1 MEYSEVSFQKTI
13 VLCFHSIRKYLQL
26 FFSLFIGV
34 HLKDLIAVDNA
45 LPDYVSDKKLINFQ
59 KMVKFY
65 GVIATLMNFKNMQPP
80 APSKFELINML
91 RVSRRRIECGYTS
104 PVAQISFIKSSAR
117 LSACLNTL
125 LCACMVNLI

>member
-1 MEYSEVSFQKTI
+1 MRSSSWNIQRYLLRRRLFYVFISLESISN
-13 VLCFHSIRKYLQL
+13 CFP
-26 FFSLFIGV
+26 LFIGV

-65 GVIATLMNFKNMQPP
+65 SVIATLMNFKNMQPP

-91 RVSRRRIECGYTS
+91 RVSRHRIECS
-104 PVAQISFIKSSAR
+104 PD
-117 LSACLNTL
+117 
-125 LCACMVNLI
+125 